1 MHKTFGFKY
10 VETQVPNGKPKTIK
24 TIFLI
29 LDGDIVGE
37 FVAKD
42 CHKWLKEKARE
53 MGEWLETGKVQ
64 KWYEQK
70 QIRMDKV
77 DKDRLRYMG

>member
-10 VETQVPNGKPKTIK
+10 VETQIPKGKLK
-24 TIFLI
+24 TIFL
-29 LDGDIVGE
+29 LMDGEIVGE
-37 FVAKD
+37 FTAKD
-42 CHKWLKEKARE
+42 CHKWLKEKVRE

-70 QIRMDKV
+70 QIKMDK
-77 DKDRLRYMG
+77 DMLRYMG